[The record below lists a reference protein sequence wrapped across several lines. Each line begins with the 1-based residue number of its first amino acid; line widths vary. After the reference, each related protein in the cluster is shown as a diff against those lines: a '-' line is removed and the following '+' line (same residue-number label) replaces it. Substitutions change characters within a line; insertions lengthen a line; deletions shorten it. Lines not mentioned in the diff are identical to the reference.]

1 MSLLCYEILMIE
13 LTDIPYDTEAV
24 FAGRPN
30 RFLALVDIV
39 SPGKEKAV
47 KAHVH
52 DPGRLKELL
61 YEGNRLLL
69 KKAVN
74 PNRKT
79 AYDVIAAEYRGYT
92 ILINSAYH
100 RKISEKI
107 FNDKKISPF
116 GKIADL
122 RAEVRYGKSRFD
134 FLLTGD
140 SGEEIWVETKG
151 CTLTIDGKAQFPDAP
166 TTRGRRHLE
175 ELMQIRKEGKRAA
188 VVFLVF
194 RPDSICFGPKRDTDP
209 EFSHTLEE
217 AHRQGVEIY
226 PLLLEYKDGIV
237 SYKKVIELC
246 F

>member
-1 MSLLCYEILMIE
+1 VS
-13 LTDIPYDTEAV
+13 
-24 FAGRPN
+24 RPN
-30 RFLALVDIV
+30 RFLAQVDLV
-39 SPGKEKAV
+39 SPEEKKDV
-47 KAHVH
+47 KTHVH

-69 KKAVN
+69 KKAGN

-79 AYDVIAAEYRGYT
+79 AYDLVAAEYLGYT

-107 FNDKKISPF
+107 FAHEEISPF
-116 GKIADL
+116 GKIKDL
-122 RAEVRYGKSRFD
+122 RAEVPHGKSRFD
-134 FLLTGD
+134 FLLTGN

-151 CTLTIDGKAQFPDAP
+151 CTLTVDGKAQFPDAP

-175 ELMQIRKEGKRAA
+175 ELMEIKEKGTRAA

-194 RPDSICFGPKRDTDP
+194 RPDSTCFGPKRDTDP
-209 EFSHTLEE
+209 EFTNTLEE
-217 AHRQGVEIY
+217 AYRQGVEIY
-226 PLLLEYKDGIV
+226 PLLLEYRDGIV
-237 SYKKVIELC
+237 YYKKVIELC

>member
-1 MSLLCYEILMIE
+1 MVRLTEIQ
-13 LTDIPYDTEAV
+13 YDTEAIFV
-24 FAGRPN
+24 SRPN
-30 RFLALVDIV
+30 RFLAHVDII
-39 SPGKEKAV
+39 SPEDEKAV
-47 KAHVH
+47 KVHVH

-69 KKAVN
+69 KKADN
-74 PNRKT
+74 FKRKT
-79 AYDVIAAEYRGYT
+79 AYDVVAAEYQGYT

-107 FNDKKISPF
+107 FSHEEISPF
-116 GKIADL
+116 GKINGI
-122 RAEVRYGKSRFD
+122 RAEVPYGKSRFD

-140 SGEEIWVETKG
+140 SGEDIWVETKG

-175 ELMQIRKEGKRAA
+175 ELMKIREEGKRAA

-209 EFSHTLEE
+209 EFSNTLEE
-217 AHRQGVEIY
+217 AYRQGVEIY
-226 PLLLEYKDGIV
+226 PLLLEYKDGIIY
-237 SYKKVIELC
+237 YKKVIELC